1 MDFGD
6 DQLTLLA
13 SWIDEAAQ
21 ARTGFAAHRSLNDR
35 IPIAEHQGVL
45 DEENSEAAA
54 RKATAWAFAYHV
66 QVVEIGGKWRCQIIP
81 YLETPDGSSTPPRIS
96 EVPDSGI
103 TVWSRLSEK
112 VSSNFG
118 KARLHHLLFERKHGN
133 VRDHATQ
140 AAQSYF
146 EASQEWTEWLD
157 KEEALNTALRLA
169 RAVGHKDLASQ
180 VMTEMLNLVNQA
192 IAGEKEVPG
201 VALRL
206 LRPLTGE
213 NSPPQD
219 LNVAVDA
226 AIEAYD
232 SPFIRDELIFL
243 KLRRAATPE
252 EREVLHAQRVQIWL
266 DAADGETGLR
276 RAGHLKTALQRAQ
289 DSGQASLIERS
300 AAALQK
306 IRTEDLGLVSFSA
319 SGAISREQ
327 FQEMM
332 APVVNAADWREALL
346 QFAFAYGPA
355 VGTFEHTKKAAEE
368 YARISIIGDLAT
380 TELLGSDGLPRFSPK
395 TDAEKNEMRLARQE
409 AFTLQSTAPLL
420 AHLLHKV
427 AEVHKVP
434 SEADLTE
441 FFSEGPLTSH
451 ELAASISR
459 CFIRFWT
466 GDPEGA
472 TFTIAP
478 KIEAMA
484 RNLVLSLD
492 AGVYRLQRQEKPG
505 QYPGLASL
513 LATLRER
520 GLDESWY
527 RNILTICG
535 NPAGGWNLRNEL
547 AHGFIDNSGSPG
559 AAILFQCVMYLW
571 TLGPKQESEDTESD
585 VPHSSD
591 EPSSPSSPT
600 EEDLSRNSE

>member
-6 DQLTLLA
+6 DQLALLA
-13 SWIDEAAQ
+13 SWIDQAAQ
-21 ARTGFAAHRSLNDR
+21 ARTGFAAHRSLNNR
-35 IPIAEHQGVL
+35 IPITEQQGVL
-45 DEENSEAAA
+45 DEQNSAAAA

-66 QVVEIGGKWRCQIIP
+66 QVVETGGKWRTQIIP
-81 YLETPDGSSTPPRIS
+81 YLENPDGSSTPPRVID
-96 EVPDSGI
+96 VPDSGV
-103 TVWSRLSEK
+103 TVWSILSEK

-146 EASQEWTEWLD
+146 QASQEWTEWLD

-169 RAVGHKDLASQ
+169 RAVGQKDLASQ
-180 VMTEMLNLVNQA
+180 VMTEMLDLVNQA
-192 IAGEKEVPG
+192 ISSEKEVPG

-206 LRPLTGE
+206 LRPLSAET
-213 NSPPQD
+213 SPPQA
-219 LNVAVDA
+219 LNATVDA
-226 AIEAYD
+226 AMQAYD
-232 SPFIRDELIFL
+232 SPFIRDELISL
-243 KLRRAATPE
+243 KLRRAATPR
-252 EREVLHAQRVQIWL
+252 ERDTLHTQRVQIWL
-266 DAADGETGLR
+266 DAAADEMGLR

-289 DSGQASLIERS
+289 DAGQASLIERS

-306 IRTEDLGLVSFSA
+306 IREEDLGLVSFTA

-327 FQEMM
+327 CQEMM
-332 APVVNAADWREALL
+332 APVVNAADWREALM

-355 VGTFEHTKKAAEE
+355 VGTIERTKKAAEE
-368 YARISIIGDLAT
+368 YARISIIGNLAT
-380 TELLGSDGLPRFSPK
+380 TELFGSDGLPRFSPQ

-409 AFTLQSTAPLL
+409 TFALQSTAPLL

-427 AEVHKVP
+427 AEAHGVP

-441 FFSEGPLTSH
+441 YFSQGPLTSH
-451 ELAASISR
+451 DLASSISR

-478 KIEAMA
+478 KVETLAG
-484 RNLVLSLD
+484 NLVLSLD

-513 LATLRER
+513 LSTLRER

-527 RNILTICG
+527 RNLLTICG

-547 AHGFIDNSGSPG
+547 AHGFVQNAGSPG

-571 TLGPKQESEDTESD
+571 TLGPEQEEGEAESG
-585 VPHSSD
+585 
-591 EPSSPSSPT
+591 SPDSAS
-600 EEDLSRNSE
+600 

>member
-6 DQLTLLA
+6 DQLALLA

-21 ARTGFAAHRSLNDR
+21 ATTGFAAHRSLNSR
-35 IPIAEHQGVL
+35 IPITEHRGVL
-45 DEENSEAAA
+45 DEEDSEAAA
-54 RKATAWAFAYHV
+54 RKATGWAFAYHV
-66 QVVEIGGKWRCQIIP
+66 QVVETGGKWRTQIIP
-81 YLETPDGSSTPPRIS
+81 YLESPDGSSIPPRIAD
-96 EVPDSGI
+96 VPDSGI

-133 VRDHATQ
+133 VRNHAAQ

-146 EASQEWTEWLD
+146 QASQEWTEWLD

-169 RAVGHKDLASQ
+169 RAVGQKDLASQ
-180 VMTEMLNLVNQA
+180 IMTEMLRLANQA
-192 IAGEKEVPG
+192 ISGEKEVPG

-206 LRPLTGE
+206 LRPLSCE
-213 NSPPQD
+213 SSPPQA
-219 LNVAVDA
+219 LA
-226 AIEAYD
+226 ATIEAATQAYD
-232 SPFIRDELIFL
+232 SPFIRDELIAL
-243 KLRRAATPE
+243 KLGRATTPK
-252 EREVLHAQRVQIWL
+252 ERDTLQAQRVQIWL
-266 DAADGETGLR
+266 DAAADETGLR
-276 RAGHLKTALQRAQ
+276 KAGHLKTALQRAQ
-289 DSGQASLIERS
+289 GTGQSSLIERS

-306 IRTEDLGLVSFSA
+306 IREEDLGLVSFTS

-332 APVVNAADWREALL
+332 APVVNAADWREALM

-355 VGTFEHTKKAAEE
+355 VGTIERTRKAAEE
-368 YARISIIGDLAT
+368 YARISIIESIAT
-380 TELLGSDGLPRFSPK
+380 TEIFGSDGLPRFSPQ
-395 TDAEKNEMRLARQE
+395 TDAERNAMRLARQE
-409 AFTLQSTAPLL
+409 AFALQSTAPLL

-427 AEVHKVP
+427 AEAHGVP

-441 FFSEGPLTSH
+441 FFSQGPLTSH
-451 ELAASISR
+451 ELASSISR

-478 KIEAMA
+478 KIETLA

-513 LATLRER
+513 LSTLRER

-547 AHGFIDNSGSPG
+547 AHGFVENSGSPG

-571 TLGPKQESEDTESD
+571 TLGPKQEEGDTESEIPD
-585 VPHSSD
+585 SSGD
-591 EPSSPSSPT
+591 PPSS
-600 EEDLSRNSE
+600 

>member
-1 MDFGD
+1 MDFAD
-6 DQLTLLA
+6 DQLAPLA

-21 ARTGFAAHRSLNDR
+21 AETSFAAHRSLTSR
-35 IPIAEHQGVL
+35 IPIAEQRGTL
-45 DEENSEAAA
+45 DEEDSQATA

-66 QVVEIGGKWRCQIIP
+66 QVVENSGKWRTQIIP
-81 YLETPDGSSTPPRIS
+81 YLEYPDDSSMPPRIVD
-96 EVPDSGI
+96 VPNSGVA
-103 TVWSRLSEK
+103 VWSRLSEM

-133 VRDHATQ
+133 VRDHAIQ

-146 EASQEWTEWLD
+146 QAVKDWTEWLD
-157 KEEALNTALRLA
+157 KEEALNIALRLA
-169 RAVGHKDLASQ
+169 RAVGERELASQ
-180 VMTEMLNLVNQA
+180 IMADMLKLVGQA
-192 IAGEKEVPG
+192 LSSEEEVPG
-201 VALRL
+201 VALRV
-206 LRPLTGE
+206 LRPLVDE
-213 NSPPQD
+213 SSPPPALTSTIDIALQT
-219 LNVAVDA
+219 
-226 AIEAYD
+226 YD
-232 SPFIRDELIFL
+232 SPFIRDELL
-243 KLRRAATPE
+243 SLALRRPVTVK
-252 EREVLHAQRVQIWL
+252 ERDALHVQRVQIWL
-266 DAADGETGLR
+266 DAAAGETGLR

-289 DSGQASLIERS
+289 ETGKSDLIERA

-306 IRTEDLGLVSFSA
+306 IREEDLGLVSFTS

-332 APVVNAADWREALL
+332 APVVNAADWREALV

-355 VGTFEHTKKAAEE
+355 VGTVERTRKAAEE
-368 YARISIIGDLAT
+368 YARVSIIESLAT
-380 TELLGSDGLPRFSPK
+380 TEIFGSDGLPRFSPQ

-409 AFTLQSTAPLL
+409 AFALQTSAPLL

-427 AEVHKVP
+427 AEAHGIP

-441 FFSEGPLTSH
+441 FFSQGPLASH
-451 ELAASISR
+451 ELASSISR

-478 KIEAMA
+478 KIETLA

-513 LATLRER
+513 LSTLRER

-547 AHGFIDNSGSPG
+547 AHGFVENSGSPG

-571 TLGPKQESEDTESD
+571 TLGPKKEKDETESEVSN
-585 VPHSSD
+585 SSD
-591 EPSSPSSPT
+591 EAPS
-600 EEDLSRNSE
+600 